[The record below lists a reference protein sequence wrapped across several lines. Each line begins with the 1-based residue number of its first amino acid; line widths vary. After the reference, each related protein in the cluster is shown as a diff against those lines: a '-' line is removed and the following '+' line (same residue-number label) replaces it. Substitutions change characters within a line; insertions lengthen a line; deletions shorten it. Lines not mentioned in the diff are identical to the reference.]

1 MIFDGVT
8 MRRKLV
14 VANWKMHGNLERNRL
29 LLQEIV
35 AGVQGLHNADFA
47 VCVPHPYL
55 FQAQQMLAATN
66 VAWGAQNVHQAE
78 QGAYT
83 GAVSAWMV
91 ADFGCTYAIIGHSE
105 RRGQFRETNECAARS
120 MKLAIKAGLVPIYCM
135 GETLDEYEAGV
146 TEAVVA
152 SQLDGVLNI
161 VGIKLFSKVVF
172 AYEPVWAI
180 GTGRTASPGQ
190 AQAVHEFIRARIA
203 KHDLEVAAGLRIL
216 YGGSVKP
223 ANAAQLLVMPDIDGG
238 LIGSASLAA
247 DEFVAICRVANG
259 APGSKRRV

>member
-1 MIFDGVT
+1 

-14 VANWKMHGNLERNRL
+14 VANWKMHGNLERNKL
-29 LLQEIV
+29 LLQKIV
-35 AGVQGLHNADFA
+35 AGVGDLGNADFA

-55 FQAQQMLAATN
+55 FQAQQQLTGTN

-78 QGAYT
+78 MGAYT

-105 RRGQFRETNECAARS
+105 RRGQFRETNESAARS
-120 MKLAIKAGLVPIYCM
+120 MKMAIKAGLTPIYCM
-135 GETLDEYEAGV
+135 GETLDEYEVGV

-161 VGIKLFSKVVF
+161 VGIKLLSKVVF

-180 GTGRTASPGQ
+180 GTGKTATPGQ
-190 AQAVHEFIRARIA
+190 AQSVHEFIRARVA
-203 KHDLEVAAGLRIL
+203 RHDLDVAAGMRIL
-216 YGGSVKP
+216 YGGSVKA
-223 ANAAQLLVMPDIDGG
+223 ANAAQLFVMPDIDGG

-247 DEFVAICRVANG
+247 DEFVAICQAANQ
-259 APGSKRRV
+259 ASGSKRRV

>member
-1 MIFDGVT
+1 

-14 VANWKMHGNLERNRL
+14 VANWKMHGNLHRNKL
-29 LLQEIV
+29 LLQAIV
-35 AGVQGLHNADFA
+35 DGVGDLRNADFA

-55 FQAQQMLAATN
+55 FQAQQMLTGTN
-66 VAWGAQNVHQAE
+66 VAWGAQNVHRCE

-105 RRGQFRETNECAARS
+105 RRGQFRETNESAAKS
-120 MKLAIKAGLVPIYCM
+120 IKLAIKAGLTPIYCM

-161 VGIKLFSKVVF
+161 IGIKLLSRIVC

-180 GTGRTASPGQ
+180 GTGKSATPAQ
-190 AQAVHEFIRARIA
+190 AQAVHAFIRKRIA
-203 KHDLEVAAGLRIL
+203 RHDLEVAANMRIL
-216 YGGSVKP
+216 YGGSVKA
-223 ANAAQLLVMPDIDGG
+223 ANAAQLLVKPDIDGG
-238 LIGSASLAA
+238 LIGSASLAS
-247 DEFVAICRVANG
+247 DEFVAICRAANKVH
-259 APGSKRRV
+259 GSTG

>member
-1 MIFDGVT
+1 

-14 VANWKMHGNLERNRL
+14 VANWKMYGNLERNQQL
-29 LLQEIV
+29 LHEVV
-35 AGVQGLHNADFA
+35 AGVRDLAKADFA

-55 FQAQQMLAATN
+55 FQAQQLLSGTN
-66 VAWGAQNVHQAE
+66 VAWGAQNVHQNE

-120 MKLAIKAGLVPIYCM
+120 IKLAIKAGLTPIYCM

-161 VGIKLFSKVVF
+161 IGVKLMAKVVC

-180 GTGRTASPGQ
+180 GTGKSATPAQ
-190 AQAVHEFIRARIA
+190 AQAVHEFIRHRLARQ
-203 KHDLEVAAGLRIL
+203 DLEVASGMRIL
-216 YGGSVKP
+216 YGGSVKS
-223 ANAAQLLVMPDIDGG
+223 ANAAQLFVKPDIDGA
-238 LIGSASLAA
+238 LVGSASLAS
-247 DEFVAICRVANG
+247 DEFVAICRAANAARG
-259 APGSKRRV
+259 GK

>member
-1 MIFDGVT
+1 

-29 LLQEIV
+29 LLHEV
-35 AGVQGLHNADFA
+35 VDGVRDFRNAEFA

-55 FQAQQMLAATN
+55 FQAQHLLSGTN
-66 VAWGAQNVHQAE
+66 VAWGAQNVHQNE
-78 QGAYT
+78 LGAYT

-91 ADFGCTYAIIGHSE
+91 ADFGCTYVIVGHSE
-105 RRGQFRETNECAARS
+105 RRGQFRETNDNAARS
-120 MKLAIKAGLVPIYCM
+120 IKLAIKAGLTPIYCM

-161 VGIKLFSKVVF
+161 IGIKLMSRIVC

-180 GTGRTASPGQ
+180 GTGKSATPAQ
-190 AQAVHEFIRARIA
+190 AQAVHEFIRQRVAR
-203 KHDLEVAAGLRIL
+203 HDLDVASGMRIL
-216 YGGSVKP
+216 YGGSVKS
-223 ANAAQLLVMPDIDGG
+223 ANAAQLFVKPDIDGA
-238 LIGSASLAA
+238 LVGSASLISE
-247 DEFVAICRVANG
+247 EFVAICRAANS
-259 APGSKRRV
+259 APYSRRRV

>member
-1 MIFDGVT
+1 

-14 VANWKMHGNLERNRL
+14 VANWKMHGNLAWNKA
-29 LLQEIV
+29 LLQEVV
-35 AGVQGLHNADFA
+35 AGVGGMRHADFA

-55 FQAQQMLAATN
+55 FQAQQLLAGTN
-66 VAWGAQNVHQAE
+66 VAWGAQNVHQSE

-91 ADFGCTYAIIGHSE
+91 ADFGCTYVIIGHSE
-105 RRGQFRETNECAARS
+105 RRGQFRETNENAAKS
-120 MKLAIKAGLVPIYCM
+120 MKLAIKAGLTPIYCM
-135 GETLDEYEAGV
+135 GETLDEYEVGV

-161 VGIKLFSKVVF
+161 VGIKLLSKVVF

-180 GTGRTASPGQ
+180 GTGKTATPSQ
-190 AQAVHEFIRARIA
+190 AQAVHKFIRERVAR
-203 KHDLEVAAGLRIL
+203 HDLDVASGMRIL
-216 YGGSVKP
+216 YGGSVKA
-223 ANAAQLLVMPDIDGG
+223 ANAAQLMSMPDIDGG

-247 DEFVAICRVANG
+247 DEFVEICRVANKASG
-259 APGSKRRV
+259 R